1 MRWITQEGNPEC
13 TKKDFRQRIW
23 VSQERPG
30 LHKPIGVWIAV
41 SMTRIFL
48 HWCAELFF
56 ETVDGCEILHQLIAD
71 RCFFPI
77 VCRVS
82 TILLV
87 LQDHFC
93 CDGGASRLGG
103 ALFRRAIVNMTAAK
117 ISGTSKP
124 RGAPRTMAGK
134 DDGRRHWRLRWDFT
148 KHATA
153 AHPLF
158 ILERRP
164 EGNRCARCV
173 MPGLHGIFH

>member
-1 MRWITQEGNPEC
+1 MPN
-13 TKKDFRQRIW
+13 F
-23 VSQERPG
+23 
-30 LHKPIGVWIAV
+30 
-41 SMTRIFL
+41 
-48 HWCAELFF
+48 FF

-117 ISGTSKP
+117 ISGTAME
-124 RGAPRTMAGK
+124 APPGWEELFS
-134 DDGRRHWRLRWDFT
+134 DERL
-148 KHATA
+148 
-153 AHPLF
+153 
-158 ILERRP
+158 
-164 EGNRCARCV
+164 
-173 MPGLHGIFH
+173 